1 MHSKERTLDVQEDY
15 IIVCLNVKG
24 VDGMKKLLVERCYDF
39 VQEEKFT
46 KLFLNKTNSKRVYDE
61 LNAIFP
67 QDNIEFIV
75 SNYYHVVRRFQE
87 EDIIPDTNELI
98 VLKPDVFTLE
108 PNKESVRV
116 YGYALPVIGLVKDK
130 SGSVCYFE

>member
-1 MHSKERTLDVQEDY
+1 ME
-15 IIVCLNVKG
+15 
-24 VDGMKKLLVERCYDF
+24 KLLVERCYDF
-39 VQEEKFT
+39 VEEKKFT
-46 KLFLNKTNSKRVYDE
+46 KLFLNEINSKRVFDE
-61 LNAIFP
+61 LNEIFP

-75 SNYYHVVRRFQE
+75 ANYYHVKREFQE
-87 EDIIPDTNELI
+87 ENMIPDTNKF
-98 VLKPDVFTLE
+98 VVFKPDVFTLE